1 MLSMQ
6 SAGSVTVHMPLML
19 LQQAPG
25 KTEHGLGEQA
35 VPGGSRVPPVPLQ
48 LMTELSRQESVM
60 GSQQAVA
67 HVVGVQTVPP
77 PWNA

>member
-1 MLSMQ
+1 MHAPV
-6 SAGSVTVHMPLML
+6 AGS
-19 LQQAPG
+19 QQAAG
-25 KTEHGLGEQA
+25 QGLGVQA
-35 VPGGSRVPPVPLQ
+35 VPGGSESPPGMLQ
-48 LMTELSRQESVM
+48 LIAELNRQTDVV